1 MTASVSVVI
10 PTLNAGLEI
19 GGLLDSLLSQ
29 TVVPDEILVVDSSS
43 EDATQDIVAS
53 YAGRGVSLD
62 VIERA
67 EFNHGATRDRAFMRT
82 VGDYTLFMTQDA
94 VPAGDCY
101 IERLTAPLRA
111 DKAIALVSGRQL
123 PKPDARRFEQLVR
136 AFNYPDEPSVRG
148 AEDLIPMT
156 DLLLGSTCTTR
167 LRCLS
172 SRSDVV
178 LVGKSRWAGVSAS
191 ASYGISAALGQKL
204 YIWAV
209 TSRWS
214 PLTSPRSR
222 SVNTDFRIP
231 SAAPFFCLVGALPAA
246 LRIRCAMQ
254 RCHASPG

>member
-1 MTASVSVVI
+1 MPRRLPAGNRVVGHHGRDD
-10 PTLNAGLEI
+10 PGRVL
-19 GGLLDSLLSQ
+19 
-29 TVVPDEILVVDSSS
+29 
-43 EDATQDIVAS
+43 
-53 YAGRGVSLD
+53 GRGALVGVCGLVDLGALDGPPIVRPPNRRRSAQSLA
-62 VIERA
+62 ISE
-67 EFNHGATRDRAFMRT
+67 N
-82 VGDYTLFMTQDA
+82 
-94 VPAGDCY
+94 
-101 IERLTAPLRA
+101 TAP
-111 DKAIALVSGRQL
+111 I
-123 PKPDARRFEQLVR
+123 
-136 AFNYPDEPSVRG
+136 
-148 AEDLIPMT
+148 IPMT